1 MVMGGWVCLRGYSW
15 LRVVMGGYKQF
26 WVVEGENWGKEA
38 DFQIINRPEVQGVS
52 IRGKALANF

>member
-26 WVVEGENWGKEA
+26 WVVEGENWGEEA
-38 DFQIINRPEVQGVS
+38 DF
-52 IRGKALANF
+52 